1 MRIEFHTQATRCS
14 NHEFSDIIWPICNH
28 RAKPLKSSGRASLT
42 TKQVSRCMLAF
53 VAFNFVCLFNSTT
66 PAPGEERPKPSLEK
80 WRPKGG
86 TYAEPGVAFNARC
99 GEYGDTQIDWEA
111 NAINGGEEGCKIVK
125 LSDTGPAAIRLDVVC
140 TDIEREK
147 PYKETILLKKIDDT
161 TIYLRETQNG
171 KFKRAGGSMAYCPE
185 EAQRLYAQSRNKR
198 Y

>member
-1 MRIEFHTQATRCS
+1 
-14 NHEFSDIIWPICNH
+14 
-28 RAKPLKSSGRASLT
+28 
-42 TKQVSRCMLAF
+42 MLAF
-53 VAFNFVCLFNSTT
+53 AACSSAYLFNSTT
-66 PAPGEERPKPSLEK
+66 PALGEERPKPSIEK

-125 LSDTGPAAIRLDVVC
+125 LSDTSPAVIKLDVVC

-147 PYKETILLKKIDDT
+147 PYKEIILLRKIDDT

-171 KFKRAGGSMAYCPE
+171 KFKRAGGPMAYCPE
-185 EAQRLYAQSRNKR
+185 EAQRLYAQSRKKR
-198 Y
+198 D